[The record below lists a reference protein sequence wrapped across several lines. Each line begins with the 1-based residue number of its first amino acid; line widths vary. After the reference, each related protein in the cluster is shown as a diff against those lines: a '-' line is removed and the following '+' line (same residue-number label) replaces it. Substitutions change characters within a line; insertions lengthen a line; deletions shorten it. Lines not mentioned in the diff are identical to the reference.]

1 MMNRDYEAI
10 GDIQAELLGYLDE
23 HPEAADS
30 LDAIQ
35 QWWILQRVYRYSR
48 ATIQCALDQLV
59 KARLVER
66 KVLADGRKVYKRS
79 SLNQAQH

>member
-10 GDIQAELLGYLDE
+10 GDIQAELLGYLEE

-66 KVLADGRKVYKRS
+66 KVMTDGREVYKRS
-79 SLNQAQH
+79 SLAQAQH